1 MGSAGGP
8 RHQVQVESEQSPL
21 GRSKDRALAPH
32 VTRVDTD
39 PSQTYA
45 WQKESTVRHIQE
57 PSAQYGGGHS
67 NQNTPP
73 NQQWQGQDLENP
85 NCPRNDDNQPDNQR
99 QYRNSGWGRPQN
111 GSVGVTG
118 AG

>member
-1 MGSAGGP
+1 MGSNGSP
-8 RHQVQVESEQSPL
+8 RHQVESEQSPI
-21 GRSKDRALAPH
+21 GRSKDRALAPQ

-39 PSQTYA
+39 PSQQYA
-45 WQKESTVRHIQE
+45 WQKETTVRHIQE
-57 PSAQYGGGHS
+57 PSVSFNGNT

-73 NQQWQGQDLENP
+73 QQQWHGQDAEQPTYL
-85 NCPRNDDNQPDNQR
+85 RNDDNTQPDTQR
-99 QYRNSGWGRPQN
+99 REYRNSGWGRSQNN

>member
-85 NCPRNDDNQPDNQR
+85 NFPRNDDNQPDNQR